1 MGDRNLV
8 ESRKRKE
15 AWVRL
20 ALDCGAWAVFTARE
34 FV

>member
-1 MGDRNLV
+1 MGEWSLV
-8 ESRKRKE
+8 ESRKE